1 MNTILLKVQ
10 QYLDNVSKNP
20 VKLDKQLVQ
29 EFGEACKNALLKQFE
44 EPRRDKFEPR
54 MSNIGRPL
62 CQLQMEAKG
71 IKGEGQPYNVKMRN
85 TFGDIIEA
93 LAIVVMKSAG
103 IKITNEQKKVQYNI
117 KGDKIE
123 GRQDVE
129 IDGKVWDIKSAS
141 PYSFE
146 KKFGEAGGFNEVV
159 KEDSFGYAS
168 QGFLYGE
175 SQDKKF
181 GGWIA
186 INKSTGEWTVCET
199 PTSVEEHKINAL
211 KVAEDNYTAIKEG
224 KPFKRCYDDIA
235 ETFRSKPTGNRVLGF
250 VCSYCPYK
258 LPCWGRDKLQLLPQ
272 QQSKGKNPK
281 WVWYTS
287 VTNPKQDDT
296 VENGG
301 E

>member
-1 MNTILLKVQ
+1 MNNILLKVQ
-10 QYLDNVSKNP
+10 QYLDSVSKSP

-44 EPRRDKFEPR
+44 EERRNKFELR
-54 MSNIGRPL
+54 MSNVGRPL

-85 TFGDIIEA
+85 TFGDLIEA
-93 LAIVVMKSAG
+93 LALFVMKSAG
-103 IKITNEQKKVQYNI
+103 VDVKNQQKKVEY
-117 KGDKIE
+117 KFGKYKIE

-129 IDGKVWDIKSAS
+129 IDEKVWDIKSAS

-146 KKFGEAGGFNEVV
+146 KKFGEAGGFSEVIRD
-159 KEDSFGYAS
+159 DSFGYAS

-175 SQDKKF
+175 SQNKKF

-186 INKSTGEWTVCET
+186 INKSTGEWAVCET
-199 PTSVEEHKINAL
+199 PTSIGEHKTNAL
-211 KVAEDNYTAIKEG
+211 KTAEQNVKAIDKKVE
-224 KPFKRCYDDIA
+224 FKRCYKDIA
-235 ETFRSKPTGNRVLGF
+235 ETFRTKPTGNRVLGF

-281 WVWYTS
+281 WVWYTE
-287 VTNPKQDDT
+287 VNNPKKDET
-296 VENGG
+296 MEAGG

>member
-1 MNTILLKVQ
+1 MNSILLKVQ
-10 QYLDNVSKNP
+10 QYLDSVSKKP

-44 EPRRDKFEPR
+44 DERSTKFELR
-54 MSNIGRPL
+54 MSNVGRPL

-71 IKGEGQPYNVKMRN
+71 IKGEGQPYNVRMRN
-85 TFGDIIEA
+85 TFGDLIEA
-93 LAIVVMKSAG
+93 LATFVMKSAG
-103 IKITNEQKKVQYNI
+103 VNIKNEQKKVTYKFENES
-117 KGDKIE
+117 IE

-129 IDGKVWDIKSAS
+129 IDDKIWDIKSAS
-141 PYSFE
+141 PYSFD
-146 KKFGEAGGFNEVV
+146 KKFGEAGGFTEVV
-159 KEDSFGYAS
+159 RDDSFGYAT
-168 QGFLYGE
+168 QGFLYSE
-175 SQDKKF
+175 SQNKKF

-199 PTSVEEHKINAL
+199 PSSVEEHKKKAIDTAKENI
-211 KVAEDNYTAIKEG
+211 KAIKSS
-224 KPFKRCYDDIA
+224 KPFKRCYDDVA

-258 LPCWGRDKLQLLPQ
+258 LPCWGSGLKLLPQ

-296 VENGG
+296 IGNGG

>member
-1 MNTILLKVQ
+1 MNNILYKVQ
-10 QYLDNVSKNP
+10 QYLGKASKES
-20 VKLDKQLVQ
+20 VKLDKGLVE

-44 EPRRDKFEPR
+44 DQRRNKFEPR

-71 IKGEGQPYNVKMRN
+71 VKGEGQPYNVKVRN

-93 LAIVVMKSAG
+93 LAIFIMKSAG
-103 IKITNEQKKVQYNI
+103 VNIKNEQKKVKYKFN
-117 KGDKIE
+117 GNEIE
-123 GRQDVE
+123 GKQDVE
-129 IDGKVWDIKSAS
+129 IDEKIWDIKSAS

-146 KKFGEAGGFNEVV
+146 KKFGEEGGFLEVV

-175 SQDKKF
+175 SQNKKF

-199 PTSVEEHKINAL
+199 PALIDPLKTEAL
-211 KVAEDNYTAIKEG
+211 KKAKDNLKALKD
-224 KPFKRCYDDIA
+224 KAPFKKQYDDIA
-235 ETFRSKPTGNRVLGF
+235 ETFRGKPTGNRVLGF

-258 LPCWGRDKLQLLPQ
+258 LPCWGSKLQLLQQ

-281 WVWYTS
+281 WVWYTE
-287 VTNPKQDDT
+287 VNNPKQ
-296 VENGG
+296 E
-301 E
+301 EKSE

>member
-10 QYLDNVSKNP
+10 KYLDNVSKNP
-20 VKLDKQLVQ
+20 VQLDKQLVQ

-44 EPRRDKFEPR
+44 EVRRDKFEVR
-54 MSNIGRPL
+54 MSNAGRPL

-93 LAIVVMKSAG
+93 LAIFVMKSSG
-103 IKITNEQKKVQYNI
+103 IEVTNEQKKVKYNFN
-117 KGDKIE
+117 GDSIE

-129 IDGKVWDIKSAS
+129 IDGKIWDIKSAS

-146 KKFGEAGGFNEVV
+146 KKFGESGGFNEVV
-159 KEDSFGYAS
+159 REDSFGYAS

-175 SQDKKF
+175 SQGKDF

-186 INKSTGEWTVCET
+186 INKSTGEWVVCET
-199 PTSVEEHKINAL
+199 PPAVDEYKNKAL
-211 KVAEDNYTAIKEG
+211 KSAEDNFKSLKEG
-224 KPFKRCYDDIA
+224 KPFKRQYDAIE
-235 ETFRSKPTGNRVLGF
+235 ETFRGKPTGNKVLGLA
-250 VCSYCPYK
+250 CSFCPYK

-287 VTNPKQDDT
+287 VTNPKEET
-296 VENGG
+296 GEFNGG
-301 E
+301 

>member
-1 MNTILLKVQ
+1 MNSILLKVQ
-10 QYLDNVSKNP
+10 QYLDSVSKKP

-44 EPRRDKFEPR
+44 DERSTKFELR
-54 MSNIGRPL
+54 MSNVGRPL

-71 IKGEGQPYNVKMRN
+71 IKGEGQPYNVRMRN
-85 TFGDIIEA
+85 TFGDLIEA
-93 LAIVVMKSAG
+93 LATFVMKSAG
-103 IKITNEQKKVQYNI
+103 VNIKNEQKKVTYKFENES
-117 KGDKIE
+117 IE

-129 IDGKVWDIKSAS
+129 IDDKIWDIKSAS
-141 PYSFE
+141 PYSFD
-146 KKFGEAGGFNEVV
+146 KKFGEAGGFTEVIRD
-159 KEDSFGYAS
+159 DSFGYAS
-168 QGFLYGE
+168 QGFLYSE
-175 SQDKKF
+175 SQNKKF

-199 PTSVEEHKINAL
+199 PSSVEEHKKKAIDNA
-211 KVAEDNYTAIKEG
+211 KENIKAIKSS
-224 KPFKRCYDDIA
+224 KPFKRCYDDVA

-258 LPCWGRDKLQLLPQ
+258 LPCWGSGLKLLPQ

-296 VENGG
+296 IGNGG

>member
-1 MNTILLKVQ
+1 MNNILYKVQ
-10 QYLDNVSKNP
+10 QYLGKASKES
-20 VKLDKQLVQ
+20 VKLDKGLVE

-44 EPRRDKFEPR
+44 DQRRNKFEPR

-71 IKGEGQPYNVKMRN
+71 VKGEGQPYNVKVRN
-85 TFGDIIEA
+85 TFGDIIES
-93 LAIVVMKSAG
+93 LAIFIMKSAG
-103 IKITNEQKKVQYNI
+103 VNIKNEQKKVKYKFN
-117 KGDKIE
+117 GNEIE
-123 GRQDVE
+123 GKQDVE
-129 IDGKVWDIKSAS
+129 IDEKIWDIKSAS

-146 KKFGEAGGFNEVV
+146 KKFGEEGGFLEVV

-175 SQDKKF
+175 SQNKEF

-199 PTSVEEHKINAL
+199 PAMIEPHKTEAL
-211 KVAEDNYTAIKEG
+211 KKAKDNLKALKD
-224 KPFKRCYDDIA
+224 KVPFKRQYDDIA

-258 LPCWGRDKLQLLPQ
+258 LPCWGSKLQLLQQ

-281 WVWYTS
+281 WVWYTE
-287 VTNPKQDDT
+287 VNNPKQ
-296 VENGG
+296 E
-301 E
+301 EKSE

>member
-1 MNTILLKVQ
+1 MNSILLKVQ
-10 QYLDNVSKNP
+10 QYLDSVSKKP

-44 EPRRDKFEPR
+44 DERSTKFELR
-54 MSNIGRPL
+54 MSNVGRPL

-71 IKGEGQPYNVKMRN
+71 IKGEGQPYNVRMRN
-85 TFGDIIEA
+85 TFGDLIEA
-93 LAIVVMKSAG
+93 LATFVMKSAG
-103 IKITNEQKKVQYNI
+103 VNIKNEQKKVIYKFENES
-117 KGDKIE
+117 IE

-129 IDGKVWDIKSAS
+129 IDDKIWDIKSAS
-141 PYSFE
+141 PYSFD
-146 KKFGEAGGFNEVV
+146 KKFGEAGGFTEVV
-159 KEDSFGYAS
+159 RDDSFGYAS

-175 SQDKKF
+175 SQNKKF

-199 PTSVEEHKINAL
+199 PSSVEEHKKKAIDTAKENI
-211 KVAEDNYTAIKEG
+211 KAIKSS
-224 KPFKRCYDDIA
+224 KPFKRCYDDVA

-258 LPCWGRDKLQLLPQ
+258 LPCWGSGLKLLPQ

-296 VENGG
+296 IENGG

>member
-1 MNTILLKVQ
+1 MNSILLKVQ
-10 QYLDNVSKNP
+10 QYLDSVSKKP

-44 EPRRDKFEPR
+44 DERSTKFELR
-54 MSNIGRPL
+54 MSNVGRPL

-71 IKGEGQPYNVKMRN
+71 IKGEGQPYNVRMRN
-85 TFGDIIEA
+85 TFGDLIEA
-93 LAIVVMKSAG
+93 LATFVMKSAG
-103 IKITNEQKKVQYNI
+103 VNIKNEQKKVTYKFENES
-117 KGDKIE
+117 IE

-129 IDGKVWDIKSAS
+129 IDDKIWDIKSAS
-141 PYSFE
+141 PYSFD
-146 KKFGEAGGFNEVV
+146 KKFGEAGGFTEVIRD
-159 KEDSFGYAS
+159 DSFGYAS
-168 QGFLYGE
+168 QGFLYSE
-175 SQDKKF
+175 SQNKKF

-199 PTSVEEHKINAL
+199 PSSVEEHKKKAIDTAKENI
-211 KVAEDNYTAIKEG
+211 KAIKSS
-224 KPFKRCYDDIA
+224 KPFKRCYDDVA

-258 LPCWGRDKLQLLPQ
+258 LPCWGSGLKLLPQ

-296 VENGG
+296 IENGG

>member
-1 MNTILLKVQ
+1 MNNILLKVQ
-10 QYLDNVSKNP
+10 QYLDSVSKGP

-44 EPRRDKFEPR
+44 EERNTKFELR
-54 MSNIGRPL
+54 MSNVGRPL
-62 CQLQMEAKG
+62 CQLQMESKG
-71 IKGEGQPYNVKMRN
+71 IKGEGQPYNIRMRN
-85 TFGDIIEA
+85 TFGDLVEA
-93 LAIVVMKSAG
+93 LALFIMKSAG
-103 IKITNEQKKVQYNI
+103 VDIKNEQKKVTYKFDDNT
-117 KGDKIE
+117 IE

-129 IDGKVWDIKSAS
+129 IDNKVWDIKSAS
-141 PYSFE
+141 PYSFD

-159 KEDSFGYAS
+159 KDDSFGYAS

-175 SQDKKF
+175 SQNKKF
-181 GGWIA
+181 GGWIV

-199 PTSVEEHKINAL
+199 PASVEEHKSKAIKTAEENIKAL
-211 KVAEDNYTAIKEG
+211 KSS
-224 KPFKRCYDDIA
+224 KPFKRCYSDIP

-258 LPCWGRDKLQLLPQ
+258 LPCWGSGLKLLPQ

-281 WVWYTS
+281 WVWYTE
-287 VTNPKQDDT
+287 VNNPKKDET
-296 VENGG
+296 SEFGG

>member
-1 MNTILLKVQ
+1 MNSILLKVQ
-10 QYLDNVSKNP
+10 QYLDLVSKKP

-44 EPRRDKFEPR
+44 DERSTKFELR
-54 MSNIGRPL
+54 MSNVGRPL

-71 IKGEGQPYNVKMRN
+71 IKGEGQPYNVRMRN
-85 TFGDIIEA
+85 TFGDLIEA
-93 LAIVVMKSAG
+93 LATFVMKSAG
-103 IKITNEQKKVQYNI
+103 VNIKNEQKKVTYKFENES
-117 KGDKIE
+117 IE

-129 IDGKVWDIKSAS
+129 IDDKIWDIKSAS
-141 PYSFE
+141 PYSFD
-146 KKFGEAGGFNEVV
+146 KKFGEAGGFTEVV
-159 KEDSFGYAS
+159 RDDSFGYAS
-168 QGFLYGE
+168 QGFLYSE
-175 SQDKKF
+175 SQNKKF

-199 PTSVEEHKINAL
+199 PSSVEEHKKKAIDTAKENI
-211 KVAEDNYTAIKEG
+211 KAIKSS
-224 KPFKRCYDDIA
+224 KPFKRCYDDVA

-258 LPCWGRDKLQLLPQ
+258 LPCWGSGLKLLPQ

-281 WVWYTS
+281 WIWYTS

-296 VENGG
+296 IENGG

>member
-1 MNTILLKVQ
+1 MNTILLQVQ
-10 QYLDNVSKNP
+10 KYLDNVSKSP
-20 VKLDKQLVQ
+20 VKLDTKLVQ

-44 EPRRDKFEPR
+44 ENRSDKFEPR

-93 LAIVVMKSAG
+93 LAILVMKSAG
-103 IKITNEQKKVQYNI
+103 VNIKNEQKKVTYKFN
-117 KGDKIE
+117 GDKIE

-175 SQDKKF
+175 SQKKDF
-181 GGWIA
+181 GGWIV

-199 PTSVEEHKINAL
+199 PQSIEEHKATAL
-211 KVAEDNYTAIKEG
+211 KLAKNNFKSLKDNE
-224 KPFKRCYDDIA
+224 PFKKCYTDVA
-235 ETFRSKPTGNRVLGF
+235 ETFRTKPTGNRILGF

-287 VTNPKQDDT
+287 VTNPKEET
-296 VENGG
+296 KEFNGG
-301 E
+301 

>member
-1 MNTILLKVQ
+1 MNSILLKVQ
-10 QYLDNVSKNP
+10 QYLDSVSKKP

-44 EPRRDKFEPR
+44 DERSTKFELR
-54 MSNIGRPL
+54 MSNVGRPL

-71 IKGEGQPYNVKMRN
+71 IKGEGQPYNVRMRN
-85 TFGDIIEA
+85 TFGDLIEA
-93 LAIVVMKSAG
+93 LATFVMKSAG
-103 IKITNEQKKVQYNI
+103 VNIKNEQKKVIYKFENES
-117 KGDKIE
+117 IE

-129 IDGKVWDIKSAS
+129 IDDKIWDIKSAS
-141 PYSFE
+141 PYSFD
-146 KKFGEAGGFNEVV
+146 KKFGEAGGFTEVIRD
-159 KEDSFGYAS
+159 DSFGYAS
-168 QGFLYGE
+168 QGFLYSE
-175 SQDKKF
+175 SQNKKF

-199 PTSVEEHKINAL
+199 PSSVEEHKKKAIDTAKENI
-211 KVAEDNYTAIKEG
+211 KAIKSS
-224 KPFKRCYDDIA
+224 KPFKRCYDDVA

-258 LPCWGRDKLQLLPQ
+258 LPCWGSGLKLLPQ

-287 VTNPKQDDT
+287 VTNPKEET
-296 VENGG
+296 EEYGG

>member
-1 MNTILLKVQ
+1 MNSILLKVQ
-10 QYLDNVSKNP
+10 QYLDSVSKKP

-44 EPRRDKFEPR
+44 DERSTKFELR
-54 MSNIGRPL
+54 MSNVGRPL

-71 IKGEGQPYNVKMRN
+71 IKGEGQPYNVRMRN
-85 TFGDIIEA
+85 TFGDLIEA
-93 LAIVVMKSAG
+93 LATFVMKSAG
-103 IKITNEQKKVQYNI
+103 VNIKNEQKKVIYKFENES
-117 KGDKIE
+117 IE

-129 IDGKVWDIKSAS
+129 IDDKIWDIKSAS
-141 PYSFE
+141 PYSFD
-146 KKFGEAGGFNEVV
+146 KKFGEAGGLTEVV
-159 KEDSFGYAS
+159 RDDSFGYAA
-168 QGFLYGE
+168 QGFLYSE
-175 SQDKKF
+175 SQNKKF

-199 PTSVEEHKINAL
+199 PSSVEEHKKKAIDTAKENI
-211 KVAEDNYTAIKEG
+211 KAIKSS
-224 KPFKRCYDDIA
+224 KPFKRCYDDVA

-258 LPCWGRDKLQLLPQ
+258 LPCWGSGLKLLPQ

-296 VENGG
+296 IGNGG

>member
-1 MNTILLKVQ
+1 MNSILLKVQ
-10 QYLDNVSKNP
+10 QYLDSVSKKP

-44 EPRRDKFEPR
+44 DERSTKFELR
-54 MSNIGRPL
+54 MSNVGRPL

-71 IKGEGQPYNVKMRN
+71 IKGEGQPYNVRMRN
-85 TFGDIIEA
+85 TFGDLIEA
-93 LAIVVMKSAG
+93 LATFVMKSAG
-103 IKITNEQKKVQYNI
+103 VNIKNEQKKVIYKFENES
-117 KGDKIE
+117 IE

-129 IDGKVWDIKSAS
+129 IDDKIWDIKSAS
-141 PYSFE
+141 PYSFD
-146 KKFGEAGGFNEVV
+146 KKFGEAGGFTEVV
-159 KEDSFGYAS
+159 RDDSFGYAA
-168 QGFLYGE
+168 QGFLYSE
-175 SQDKKF
+175 SQNKKF

-199 PTSVEEHKINAL
+199 PSSVEEHKKKAIDTAKENI
-211 KVAEDNYTAIKEG
+211 KAIKSS
-224 KPFKRCYDDIA
+224 KPFKRCYDDVA

-258 LPCWGRDKLQLLPQ
+258 LPCWGSGLKLLPQ

-296 VENGG
+296 IGNGG

>member
-1 MNTILLKVQ
+1 MNSILLKVQ

-85 TFGDIIEA
+85 TFGDLIEA
-93 LAIVVMKSAG
+93 LAILVMKSAG
-103 IKITNEQKKVQYNI
+103 VNISNEQKKVTY
-117 KGDKIE
+117 KFDGEKIE

-159 KEDSFGYAS
+159 REDSFGYAS

-175 SQDKKF
+175 SQSKNF

-199 PTSVEEHKINAL
+199 PASVEEHKKKALKSAKDNFNAL
-211 KVAEDNYTAIKEG
+211 KEG
-224 KPFKRCYDDIA
+224 KPFKRCYDDVA

-287 VTNPKQDDT
+287 VTNPKEET
-296 VENGG
+296 VEFGG

>member
-1 MNTILLKVQ
+1 MNNILLKVQ
-10 QYLDNVSKNP
+10 QYLDSVSKSP

-44 EPRRDKFEPR
+44 EERRNKFELR
-54 MSNIGRPL
+54 MSNVGRPL

-85 TFGDIIEA
+85 TFGDLIEA
-93 LAIVVMKSAG
+93 LALFVMKSAG
-103 IKITNEQKKVQYNI
+103 VDVKNEQKKVEY
-117 KGDKIE
+117 KFGKYKIE

-129 IDGKVWDIKSAS
+129 IDEKVWDIKSAS

-146 KKFGEAGGFNEVV
+146 KKFGEAGGFSEVV
-159 KEDSFGYAS
+159 RDDSFGYAS

-175 SQDKKF
+175 SQNKKF

-186 INKSTGEWTVCET
+186 INKSTGEWAVCET
-199 PTSVEEHKINAL
+199 PTSVGEHKTNAL
-211 KVAEDNYTAIKEG
+211 KTAEQNVKAIDKKVE
-224 KPFKRCYDDIA
+224 FKRCYKDIA
-235 ETFRSKPTGNRVLGF
+235 ETFRTKPTGNRVLGF

-281 WVWYTS
+281 WVWYTE
-287 VTNPKQDDT
+287 VNNPKKDET
-296 VENGG
+296 MEAGG